1 MNGESKVCIRLPST
15 NFFFHAILL
24 VVVVFHPESSFEYR
38 SESLSGVISLNFTLA
53 LFVALP
59 PP

>member
-1 MNGESKVCIRLPST
+1 MAKAKSAFPSPRPI
-15 NFFFHAILL
+15 FFFHAILL
-24 VVVVFHPESSFEYR
+24 VVVVFYPESSFEYR
-38 SESLSGVISLNFTLA
+38 SKSLSGVISLNFTLA